1 MIEFRAVGKTKMSE
15 ARECEIKKGGTAL
28 IIPRGRGDPE
38 KKRFSERA
46 KKQGEKGPCYFPRT
60 RLEPHT
66 NLDPIFALCANRKAR
81 VSDGDQEG
89 RYVNKNLA

>member
-38 KKRFSERA
+38 KNGLVKEPRNKERRGPVIFQGRDPSHTQTLIQYLRFV
-46 KKQGEKGPCYFPRT
+46 Q
-60 RLEPHT
+60 
-66 NLDPIFALCANRKAR
+66 I
-81 VSDGDQEG
+81 G
-89 RYVNKNLA
+89 RRE